1 MKKFLRKIVLLI
13 RRIFADEITV
23 YSAQAS
29 FYIIISVFP
38 FVMLL
43 MSLVGFIVPISSET
57 VIGWINTIC
66 PEAIRPTV
74 VSLANELFEK
84 SISLIS
90 VTALTAIWSAS
101 RGIAALERGV
111 KRVYRTRK
119 NPNFIIDGL
128 MSIIYTLMFMALI
141 FVTLIL
147 QVFGTLIG
155 ELIDKVVH
163 FSLADAILIKGIFS
177 FALMTLVFQLMYY
190 FFNKR
195 QTKFNKHL
203 SGAAFSALGW
213 ILFSNFY
220 SIYIENIA
228 NYSYIYGSLTA
239 IVLLMLW
246 LYFCVIIFLIGAEIN
261 KLVYHNNKFE
271 RGVTNE

>member
-1 MKKFLRKIVLLI
+1 MKKFVRKIVLLI
-13 RRIFADEITV
+13 RRCFADEITV

-43 MSLVGFIVPISSET
+43 MSLIGFIVPISSQTMIE
-57 VIGWINTIC
+57 WINTIC

-74 VSLANELFEK
+74 ILLADELFAK

-111 KRVYRTRK
+111 KRVYKTKR
-119 NPNFIIDGL
+119 NSNFIADGL
-128 MSIIYTLMFMALI
+128 MSILYTFMFMALI

-147 QVFGTLIG
+147 QVFGNLIG
-155 ELIDKVVH
+155 ELLNKYIH
-163 FSLADAILIKGIFS
+163 FSITDIILIRGIFS
-177 FALMTLVFQLMYY
+177 FSLMTLVFQSMYY

-195 QTKFNKHL
+195 QLRFNKNL
-203 SGAAFSALGW
+203 AGAAFSAIGW
-213 ILFSNFY
+213 IAFSNIY
-220 SIYIENIA
+220 SVYIENIA

-246 LYFCVIIFLIGAEIN
+246 LYFCVMIFLIGAEIN
-261 KLVYHNNKFE
+261 KLVYQNNKLE
-271 RGVTNE
+271 RG